1 MRWIGK
7 KVSGTRCPVVRNVL
21 TGKTLKSK
29 FTEKTMIREI
39 ENRRSIRKY
48 RSDEIDRK
56 LIEEII
62 YSATLAPSAKNR
74 QPWKFIVYQGEAKD
88 KLVEVMRHGINS
100 EKITHELMP
109 EWAFAIPDAENT
121 VRIMQEAPCLIA
133 VLNTNQYTPFASI
146 EREKRIVEICDS
158 LSIGAAV
165 ENMILTATG
174 YGLGTLWIANTCF
187 AYNELIEFIGTDNQL
202 TGIVAVG
209 AANEAPPKRPRKAL
223 RDVVEYR

>member
-1 MRWIGK
+1 
-7 KVSGTRCPVVRNVL
+7 
-21 TGKTLKSK
+21 
-29 FTEKTMIREI
+29 MIREI
-39 ENRRSIRKY
+39 EDRRSIRKY
-48 RSDEIDRK
+48 KSDEVSREWLED
-56 LIEEII
+56 II

-74 QPWKFIVYQGEAKD
+74 QPWKFIVYQGKEKD
-88 KLVEVMRHGINS
+88 KLVEVMRQGIIS
-100 EKITHELMP
+100 EKITHKLMP

-133 VLNTNQYTPFASI
+133 VINTNQQTPFVSI
-146 EREKRIVEICDS
+146 ESEKRIVEICDS

-187 AYNELIEFIGTDNQL
+187 AYEDLVDFIGTDQQL

-209 AANEAPPKRPRKAL
+209 FANEAPSKRPRKQFN
-223 RDVVEYR
+223 DIIEYR